1 MKKFLK
7 VIGLYA
13 LMALLV
19 SLLSCSPEKVTKSG
33 EEEFFKAPFEMRVIE
48 APIFP
53 DRVFNIMDFGAV
65 NDSISLIEHAFS
77 DAISACNEA
86 GGGMVFVPK
95 GKWLTVPIELKSN
108 VNLYL
113 DSCATVIFTSDKQY
127 FFRDSVSR
135 KLGDLS
141 NPISPIYANNC
152 TNIAITG
159 SGTLDGNG
167 LGWWPL
173 QDIWWNQHKSYF
185 PQELFETAWE
195 GVSRSITPEISL
207 NMQRSSPVSQ
217 SFPPD
222 PKFIER
228 RPKML
233 QPVNCSNILFEGI
246 KIINSPMWTINP
258 VMCENLIIR
267 NVTIRATNDSPNPW
281 TPNTDGIN
289 PESCKNVLIENC
301 DIDTGD
307 DSFAI
312 KSGKDKEGRERGKPS
327 QNIIIR
333 NCIAKRISIGSEM
346 SGGIRNVY
354 VHDIKILGNEN
365 RMIHLKTRRGRG
377 GVVENIWMENISA
390 DSVSSEAVLINMT
403 YWNTYDPAPYEPVSE
418 RTPKFRNIHFR
429 NISCRSAGTPVSI
442 LGLSE
447 MPVDSISFSNIHIGS
462 KNGIICRNA
471 QHVKFDNIQMDV
483 LNVPA
488 FLIDSCMN
496 LSVLNTEIKTDF
508 TPSIIIKNRGSR
520 NINLSGNLKGIAFE
534 DGADSSVLK

>member
-1 MKKFLK
+1 MKFLK
-7 VIGLYA
+7 MIRLYA
-13 LMALLV
+13 LTAWLIF
-19 SLLSCSPEKVTKSG
+19 LLSCSPGNVTKV
-33 EEEFFKAPFEMRVIE
+33 EEDGFFKAPFEMRVIE
-48 APIFP
+48 VPTFP
-53 DRVFNIMDFGAV
+53 DNVFNIVDFGAV
-65 NDSISLIEHAFS
+65 NDGISLNENAFS
-77 DAISACNEA
+77 QAISACSEA
-86 GGGMVFVPK
+86 GGGTVFVPK

-108 VNLYL
+108 VNLHL
-113 DSCATVIFTSDKQY
+113 DSGSTVIFTSDKQY

-135 KLGDLS
+135 MLGDLS
-141 NPISPIYANNC
+141 NPLSPIYANNC
-152 TNIAITG
+152 SNIAITG

-173 QDIWWNQHKSYF
+173 QDIWWDHHKSYF
-185 PQELFETAWE
+185 PQELFESAWE
-195 GVSRSITPEISL
+195 GVSRSITPEIRK

-222 PKFIER
+222 PKFVER

-233 QPVNCSNILFEGI
+233 QPVNCSNILIDGV
-246 KIINSPMWTINP
+246 KLINSPMWTINP

-333 NCIAKRISIGSEM
+333 NCTAKRISIGSEM

-403 YWNTYDPAPYEPVSE
+403 YWHAYDPAAFEPVSE
-418 RTPKFRNIHFR
+418 RTPRFRNIHFK
-429 NISCRSAGTPVSI
+429 NISCRSAGMPVLVS
-442 LGLSE
+442 GLPE
-447 MPVDSISFSNIHIGS
+447 MPVDSISFTNIQIGS
-462 KNGIICRNA
+462 RNGIVCRNA
-471 QHVKFDNIQMDV
+471 HDVKFDSVQV
-483 LNVPA
+483 NVMNPPV
-488 FLIDSCMN
+488 FLIDSCTN
-496 LSVLNTEIKTDF
+496 FTLLNTEMAADLM
-508 TPSIIIKNRGSR
+508 PSIIIKNKGSR
-520 NINLSGNLKGIAFE
+520 NINLNGISEGIVFE